1 MRIER
6 LDLERYGHFEDRSL
20 TFPREKRV
28 VVVHG
33 ANEAGKSTCLA
44 AAVDL
49 LFGIEVRSQFGFRH
63 GKKSMSVAASLS
75 APDGS
80 TLAVRRLKRQARTL
94 VDPSNDQPLPDD
106 FLAPLLRGRDRAA
119 FLDGFALDR
128 ARLRAAGEALLKGG
142 GDVADALV
150 AAAPGLGE
158 VLATR
163 DRLVERAMSFHN
175 HQRKSAGTELQK
187 ALTARDAARKAFR
200 ETEVRAD
207 EVKRVN
213 QAHTEAARG
222 RDGAIAA
229 EAKAR
234 VEVAR
239 LERLQAAAKEFVAL
253 DRLTRAREAF
263 GAVPEIGRSAVD
275 AARDTLRRL
284 ADARDRHA
292 TALDEVRS
300 AEEALAAIACDVALL
315 EAGADV
321 EAMDERRAVVA
332 NGVGDLPKR
341 NEELASARGEL
352 ARVAASLGVG
362 ETEDLK
368 GRVPGDPLLAR
379 ADGLVERM
387 AAAVREARE
396 CATARSDGEG
406 ERARL
411 LAALEGLGGTPDP
424 TGPRAR
430 LDALDGCEDRA
441 VAARKARKLAEV
453 ESERLDTIASRL
465 RLGADTLD
473 ALASL
478 PLPSVARAAAA
489 AKALSAAAN
498 ELARAKEAA
507 EGLADEVARLR
518 AKAAAIKGPGEVP
531 TAAAVEA
538 ARRVRDDAWKRVG
551 PALSGKR
558 VVEPSDAADASALD
572 HAIPEADRL
581 ADERWAESSRAA
593 ELLQVEKAVVDAAQR
608 LVTARRVEAERSAG
622 RDVAGEAWA
631 ALLPAFPS
639 DDHDDVADAMETLRA
654 AHDALSQRER
664 LRALGRDASERVA
677 ESDADGRRVTVL
689 AEEIGLDGD
698 ATVSRLRA
706 AIGNLQGRFQDR
718 RDIERDLANVD
729 ETLAKVRREENVL
742 RDEVAAV
749 ERERVEVLPPLA
761 VRQEATAEEAR
772 SAVKLWREVR
782 ALLPSAAQ
790 LERRVARIREDESDY
805 GTAAEELLRQL
816 APDLLDRGA
825 YVGVRLLRARLD
837 GERAA
842 HARAEDARANL
853 AKREEHGKLGEGALS
868 RLVADADALRVALG
882 AGPDDDLAE
891 TLAKT
896 EEALAAN
903 LEILKVRGRLDE
915 ALGGRPEAE
924 VREELGDAD
933 AVALVGLRTVAEASA
948 KEATDAVAAAIEAH
962 VTARAAVAE
971 VEARGGAARAAQDE
985 QDAVAAAADA
995 AEGFVR
1001 NHVAARLLAH
1011 AVDLYREKHQ
1021 SPILKRAG
1029 EHFLHLTGGR
1039 WEGIGVDYGVEPPT
1053 LKPLRAGKLE
1063 DLDALSEGTADQLA
1077 LALRVASIE
1086 EHAKSSAPMPFVC
1099 DDVLVA
1105 FDERRTEAGLE
1116 LLATLGESTQVLLF
1130 THHVYVA
1137 DSARRVLGEAVE
1149 VIAL

>member
-20 TFPREKRV
+20 TFPRDRRV
-28 VVVHG
+28 VVVYG
-33 ANEAGKSTCLA
+33 ANEAGKSTSLA

-49 LFGIEVRSQFGFRH
+49 LFGFHPRSQWGYRH
-63 GKKSMSVAASLS
+63 GNKAMSVAALLS

-80 TLAVRRLKRQARTL
+80 TLAVRRLKRQVRTL
-94 VDPSNDQPLPDD
+94 VNPANDQPLPDD
-106 FLAPLLRGRDRAA
+106 CLAPLLRGRDRAA

-128 ARLRAAGEALLKGG
+128 PRLRAAGEALLKGG
-142 GDVADALV
+142 GDIADALV

-163 DRLVERAMSFHN
+163 DRLTAEAAAFHN
-175 HQRKSAGTELQK
+175 HLRKVAGTELQK
-187 ALTARDAARKAFR
+187 ALATRDVARKSLR
-200 ETEVRAD
+200 ESEVRAD

-213 QAHTEAARG
+213 QAFAEAARG

-234 VEVAR
+234 VDVAR
-239 LERLQAAAKEFVAL
+239 LERLQAAAKEFAAL
-253 DRLTRAREAF
+253 DRLTRAREAL
-263 GAVPEIGRSAVD
+263 GAVPDIGRSAVD

-292 TALDEVRS
+292 IALDEVRS
-300 AEEALAAIACDVALL
+300 ANAALAAIACDVALL

-362 ETEDLK
+362 DADDLK

-387 AAAVREARE
+387 AATVREAIV
-396 CATARSDGEG
+396 CATARFDGDG

-424 TGPRAR
+424 AGPRAR
-430 LDALDGCEDRA
+430 LDALDGCENRA
-441 VAARKARKLAEV
+441 VAARKARKDAEA
-453 ESERLDTIASRL
+453 EAERLDAVASRL
-465 RLGADTLD
+465 NLGADTLD

-478 PLPSVARAAAA
+478 PLPSLARAAAA
-489 AKALSAAAN
+489 AKALSVATN
-498 ELARAKEAA
+498 EFAKAKEGAKDLA
-507 EGLADEVARLR
+507 EEVARLR
-518 AKAAAIKGPGEVP
+518 AIAAAIRAPGEVP

-538 ARRVRDDAWKRVG
+538 ARRLRDDAWKRVC
-551 PALSGKR
+551 PALSGER
-558 VVEPSDAADASALD
+558 PIETSDEADGAVLN

-581 ADERWAESSRAA
+581 ADERWSESSRAA
-593 ELLQVEKAVVDAAQR
+593 ELLQVEKAVADAAQR
-608 LVTARRVEAERSAG
+608 LVTARRVEAERSMSHT
-622 RDVAGEAWA
+622 VARKAWA
-631 ALLPAFPS
+631 ALLPALPS
-639 DDHDDVADAMETLRA
+639 DDHDDVADALESLRA

-664 LRALGRDASERVA
+664 VGALERDAADRVA
-677 ESDADGRRVTVL
+677 ESDADGRRVMAL
-689 AEEIGLDGD
+689 AEEIGLHGD

-706 AIGNLQGRFQDR
+706 AIGSLQARFQER

-729 ETLAKVRREENVL
+729 EALAKVRRRENIL

-749 ERERVEVLPPLA
+749 GRERAEVLPPLA
-761 VRQEATAEEAR
+761 VRLEATAEETR

-790 LERRVARIREDESDY
+790 MERRVARIREDESDY
-805 GTAAEELLRQL
+805 GTAAEGMLVRL
-816 APDLLDRGA
+816 APALLDRGA
-825 YVGVRLLRARLD
+825 YVGVRLLRARFD

-842 HARAEDARANL
+842 QARAEDARANL
-853 AKREEHGKLGEGALS
+853 GRREELGKLSERALS
-868 RLVADADALRVALG
+868 RLVADADTLRGALG

-891 TLAKT
+891 RLAMT
-896 EEALAAN
+896 EDALAAD
-903 LEILKVRGRLDE
+903 LEVRKARVRLDE
-915 ALGGRPEAE
+915 ALGGRSEAQ
-924 VREELGDAD
+924 VRDELGDAD
-933 AVALVGLRTVAEASA
+933 AVALVGLRTVAEVQAT
-948 KEATDAVAAAIEAH
+948 EATNAVAAAIEAH

-985 QDAVAAAADA
+985 QDAVAAAAEA

-1011 AVDLYREKHQ
+1011 AVDLYRERHQ

-1029 EHFLHLTGGR
+1029 EHFSLLTGDR

-1086 EHAKSSAPMPFVC
+1086 EHAKTSAPMPFVA

-1116 LLATLGESTQVLLF
+1116 LLAILGESTQVLLF
-1130 THHVYVA
+1130 THHAYVA

-1149 VIAL
+1149 VVAL